1 MATYHGF
8 IKERSKNVLDFFN
21 EQVILLTS
29 TNGDNMKIGNL
40 VRLGDSWAEEDR
52 VLGIV
57 TKIYEHKNRPC
68 CDIFFADGFQGEL
81 IWLCEL
87 EVIK

>member
-1 MATYHGF
+1 M
-8 IKERSKNVLDFFN
+8 KV
-21 EQVILLTS
+21 
-29 TNGDNMKIGNL
+29 GDL

-57 TKIYEHKNRPC
+57 TKIYEHQNRPC
-68 CDIFFADGFQGEL
+68 CDIFFADGFAGEL

-87 EVIK
+87 EVIYEGR